1 MGQNPDTTRLA
12 KSVADSIAVAFVSV
26 SHAAL
31 LEAPALLAF
40 FSADAVPPEANT
52 ARAETILVVDD
63 EESFRN
69 GVVRQLRA
77 AGFHAIEARDGAEAI
92 HIYSERSKEISAV
105 LLDLVMPNTNG
116 SETLAM
122 LRYYAPALP
131 IVVISGYSAPV
142 ALSLK
147 DSERGVGF
155 LGKPFTAAQLITELC
170 RVIGEQLPHDRHATP
185 PRPPC

>member
-1 MGQNPDTTRLA
+1 M
-12 KSVADSIAVAFVSV
+12 
-26 SHAAL
+26 
-31 LEAPALLAF
+31 LAF
-40 FSADAVPPEANT
+40 FSADALPPEGKT

-63 EESFRN
+63 EDSFRN

-77 AGFHAIEARDGAEAI
+77 AGFLAIEARDGGEAFR
-92 HIYSERSKEISAV
+92 IYAERSKEISAV
-105 LLDLVMPNTNG
+105 LLDLVMPNTSG

-131 IVVISGYSAPV
+131 IVVISGYSAPT

-147 DSERGVGF
+147 ESERGVGF
-155 LGKPFTAAQLITELC
+155 LGKPFTAAQLVAELR
-170 RVIGEQLPHDRHATP
+170 RVLGEQLPHGRHSTP

>member
-1 MGQNPDTTRLA
+1 MLRPGGTQ
-12 KSVADSIAVAFVSV
+12 
-26 SHAAL
+26 
-31 LEAPALLAF
+31 LLAF
-40 FSADAVPPEANT
+40 FSADALPPEAKT
-52 ARAETILVVDD
+52 TPAETILVVDD
-63 EESFRN
+63 EESFRS

-77 AGFHAIEARDGAEAI
+77 AGFDAIEALDGAEAFR
-92 HIYSERSKEISAV
+92 IYGERSKEISAV
-105 LLDLVMPNTNG
+105 LLDLVMPNTSG

-131 IVVISGYSAPV
+131 IVVMSGYSAPI

-155 LGKPFTAAQLITELC
+155 LGKPFTAAQLIVELR
-170 RVIGEQLPHDRHATP
+170 RVIGEHLPHGRHATP